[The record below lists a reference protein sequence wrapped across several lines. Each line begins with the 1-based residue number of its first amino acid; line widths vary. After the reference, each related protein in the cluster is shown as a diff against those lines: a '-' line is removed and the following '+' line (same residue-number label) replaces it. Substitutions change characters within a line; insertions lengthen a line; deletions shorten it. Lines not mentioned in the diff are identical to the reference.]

1 MKRVLS
7 LILTVCTLLSLLPF
21 AVYGEGVTEVTE
33 YPLTGIDTDC
43 RTGHLVVYTQGGS
56 ATGTDEKC
64 TEAMVNAEGRV
75 TSVGGHNN
83 TVPEGGFILAGSSSK
98 AKVVEALQVGDG
110 VFYSA
115 SKLTVTV
122 IPGDFDPFYETSV
135 TVNGINTTRKQ
146 DTIIFF
152 DGKDGKTSTGTNAW
166 GFEVT
171 VDQDGY
177 VIVVGGND
185 SPIPEGGYVLS
196 GHGTGKTALEAAAK
210 GGMKVTISTDRKTA
224 TFAFDTDSAYKEY
237 VLAVENLTKA
247 YDTAK
252 KEHRL
257 MDRALAD
264 KAMEALQTTLKGLKK
279 ALDDGDYVKY
289 LKGVSEMESL
299 TVAAKRAMT
308 EDLSA
313 EARGVW
319 LRPALVKDREKI
331 FDTVEAIWEAGYNQ
345 LYLEVQF
352 DNTMIIPLPE
362 GNLYAQN
369 PALAGSDILE
379 IYIEAC
385 HSFGIEIHAWM
396 SVFRAGYKGSA
407 NTKLGVA
414 MQKPEWRQVSKN
426 GVDFVANAY
435 GDAFFLNPA
444 LPEVREFLLD
454 TYRHILENYDLD
466 GFQLDYIRYPNKAD
480 GEEFG
485 YDEYTLKLYKDAFG
499 KDPKTFANGSADYTH
514 WVQFRADLVTEFVQ
528 SVKEL
533 IAEIRPDVYLGA
545 AVAPNYANSL
555 NSMCQDSVTW
565 MKKGLIDIV
574 FPMAYG
580 TTDGVIRY
588 LEETVEAAGDK
599 VLVIPGVS
607 DQGAEILEEQILASR
622 YNGADGVAFFSWNVY
637 DHRYD
642 PIGEWI
648 FAEKAVSTSYSG
660 KKAVLALLNRL
671 IARGEI
677 SEELLDGALIGKLQA
692 AADALEKG
700 TLSACEKTVREALD
714 AVKAKVAGTESG
726 KAYLEDLTTAY
737 RILNTQRDDFKEE
750 YRKDHP
756 LPEPWMPGDE
766 EVSEEVSEE
775 ESTQG
780 GEESGTEESKEEILL
795 TPVENFFRIFSLVIL
810 FGGLALFPVYYV
822 LNARRRKIIRSFEE
836 PKEGEEKENEEDPL
850 PPPEE

>member
-1 MKRVLS
+1 MKRALP
-7 LILTVCTLLSLLPF
+7 LILTICMMLSLMPF

-33 YPLTGIDTDC
+33 YPLAGIDTAC
-43 RTGHLVVYTQGGS
+43 RTGQMVVYTAGGS

-64 TEAMVNAEGRV
+64 TEALVGADGRV
-75 TSVGGHNN
+75 LSVGGHNN

-98 AKVVEALQVGDG
+98 AKHVEALQAGDG
-110 VFYSA
+110 VFYDA
-115 SKLTVTV
+115 KTLTITIV
-122 IPGDFDPFYETSV
+122 PKEYNPFYETDV
-135 TVNGINTTRKQ
+135 TVDGINTTRKQ
-146 DTIIFF
+146 DTIILF
-152 DGKDGKTSTGTNAW
+152 DGKEGKTSTGTNAW

-171 VDQDGY
+171 VDKDGY

-210 GGMKVTISTDRKTA
+210 GGMKVTLSSDKKAA
-224 TFAFDTDSAYKEY
+224 TFAFDKESAYKEY
-237 VLAVENLTKA
+237 VLAVDTLAAAYEKAMSEN
-247 YDTAK
+247 
-252 KEHRL
+252 RL
-257 MDRALAD
+257 IDASAAD
-264 KAMEALQTTLKGLKK
+264 KAMEALQETLRELKA
-279 ALDDGDYVKY
+279 ALDGGDYVGY
-289 LKGVSEMESL
+289 LRCASEMESL
-299 TVAAKRAMT
+299 GVTAKRAIT
-308 EDLSA
+308 ESISA

-319 LRPALVKDREKI
+319 LRPALTKDRDKI
-331 FDTVEAIWEAGYNQ
+331 FDTVEAIREAGYNQ
-345 LYLEVQF
+345 VYLEVQF

-385 HSFGIEIHAWM
+385 HSYGIEIHAWV

-407 NTKLGVA
+407 NTDLGVA

-444 LPEVREFLLD
+444 LPEVREFLLE
-454 TYRHILENYDLD
+454 TYRYILETYDID
-466 GFQLDYIRYPNKAD
+466 GFQLDYIRYPNKGD

-499 KDPKTFANGSADYTH
+499 KDPKTFASGSEDYAH
-514 WVQFRADLVTEFVQ
+514 WVQFRADFVTDFVKK
-528 SVKEL
+528 VKEL
-533 IAEIRPDVYLGA
+533 IGEIRPDVYLGA

-565 MKKGLIDIV
+565 MKEGLIDIV

-588 LEETVEAAGDK
+588 LEETVAAAGDK

-622 YNGADGVAFFSWNVY
+622 ANGADGVAFFSWNVY
-637 DHRYD
+637 DNRYA
-642 PIGEWI
+642 PIGEWV
-648 FAEKAVSTSYSG
+648 FAKQAVSTSYSG
-660 KKAVLALLNRL
+660 KDAMVALLKQL
-671 IARGEI
+671 SARGAL
-677 SEELLDGALIGKLQA
+677 SDGLLDEGLTAKLKVTA
-692 AADALEKG
+692 ETLEKS
-700 TLSACEKTVREALD
+700 TLSACEKTVKEILD
-714 AVKAKVAGTESG
+714 AVKAKAESADSG

-737 RILNTQRDDFKEE
+737 RILNTQRDDAKEE
-750 YRKDHP
+750 YRKEHP
-756 LPEPWMPGDE
+756 LPWMPGED
-766 EVSEEVSEE
+766 EVS
-775 ESTQG
+775 
-780 GEESGTEESKEEILL
+780 GEESAQDGGESSAGESVEEIIL
-795 TPVENFFRIFSLVIL
+795 TPVENFFRIFSMVIL

-822 LNARRRKIIRSFEE
+822 LNMRRRKIIRSFSE
-836 PKEGEEKENEEDPL
+836 PKEEEGDENEEEPL